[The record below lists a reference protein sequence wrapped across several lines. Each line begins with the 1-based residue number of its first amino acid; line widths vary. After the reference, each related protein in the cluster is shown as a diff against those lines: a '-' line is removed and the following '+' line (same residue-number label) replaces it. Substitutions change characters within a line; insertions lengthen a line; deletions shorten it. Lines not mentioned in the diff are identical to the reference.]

1 MCIYVL
7 ISIFISIF
15 IMKKLLSQIFY
26 NNDFIKNYYKK
37 QFGSFYRQINNL
49 KGGGFNV
56 EYKNNII
63 KFDKIIDEDR
73 ITLYLSTIDKKD
85 NCIIII
91 IDKDTNTAYI
101 EGITNNK
108 YNNCF
113 DTPVLNN
120 GKVIMEITIKML
132 KKYQDKL
139 KIKSINLKDNSY
151 EEVYPNLFIKLIGRN
166 EKINDFS
173 LHRINSFI
181 QCSDKVKIWLANLSF
196 LQYNDT
202 FYGRFGFIPIE
213 EDIYIKFLENKEILK
228 SKFVKSIDFK
238 NIIEQNKNNI
248 DDRLKAKMI
257 HNYERH
263 KNDNIVEWFNNFSK
277 KYMKADCVFFNYL
290 IEYIYKELKLN
301 IMKGE
306 SFVIRL

>member
-1 MCIYVL
+1 
-7 ISIFISIF
+7 
-15 IMKKLLSQIFY
+15 MKKLLSQIFY

-37 QFGSFYRQINNL
+37 QFGLFYRQINNL

-56 EYKNNII
+56 EYKNHII

-139 KIKSINLKDNSY
+139 NIKTINLRD
-151 EEVYPNLFIKLIGRN
+151 
-166 EKINDFS
+166 
-173 LHRINSFI
+173 NSFI

-213 EDIYIKFLENKEILK
+213 EDIYIKYLENKEILK
-228 SKFVKSIDFK
+228 SKFVKSIDLT

-290 IEYIYKELKLN
+290 IDYIYKELKLN

-306 SFVIRL
+306 SFIIRL

>member
-1 MCIYVL
+1 
-7 ISIFISIF
+7 
-15 IMKKLLSQIFY
+15 MKKLLSQIFY

-37 QFGSFYRQINNL
+37 QFGLFYRQINNL

-139 KIKSINLKDNSY
+139 KIKSINLK
-151 EEVYPNLFIKLIGRN
+151 LIGRN

-196 LQYNDT
+196 LQYNET

-213 EDIYIKFLENKEILK
+213 EDIYIKYLENKEILK
-228 SKFVKSIDFK
+228 SKFVKSIDFTAET
-238 NIIEQNKNNI
+238 I
-248 DDRLKAKMI
+248 L
-257 HNYERH
+257 
-263 KNDNIVEWFNNFSK
+263 NDTIF
-277 KYMKADCVFFNYL
+277 
-290 IEYIYKELKLN
+290 
-301 IMKGE
+301 
-306 SFVIRL
+306 